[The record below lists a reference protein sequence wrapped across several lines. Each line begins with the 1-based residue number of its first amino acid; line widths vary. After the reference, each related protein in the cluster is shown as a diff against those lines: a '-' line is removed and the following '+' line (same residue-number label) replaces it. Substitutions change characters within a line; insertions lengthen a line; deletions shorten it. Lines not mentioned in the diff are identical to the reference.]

1 MSMKK
6 KIRTMAPLIPC
17 LVVGLCAGSALSG
30 YIPPSQDD
38 LTGNTVQ
45 AAETNQKDKDTR
57 ETENQE
63 TQTDDAAAQGE
74 DVDLASCADGVYE
87 GSGRG
92 FQNGKT
98 TVQVT
103 IKDHKITAIN
113 VVSNQ
118 DTPSY
123 FSRASAL
130 INTIIQKQ
138 STSVDT
144 VSGATYSSRG
154 IIEAVRNALKRAAGQ
169 EVSDNFAG
177 SSGTTGGSGSVSIA
191 VSETPQE
198 MADGTYT
205 GSGQGFGGV
214 TTVSVTISGGK
225 IASVEVTEHH
235 DTPEYFSRA
244 SVLCGQIV
252 SNNGVSGLDAVSGAT
267 FSSRGI
273 LEAASN
279 AIAKAAV
286 NNAGS
291 DQSQSDTQQTD
302 TQSGEN
308 QTENTDSGDQDT
320 PADYEKGKFPY
331 ADGVYTG
338 TGDGFGGE
346 ISVSVAIENHTLR
359 SVTILSADQE
369 TDTFFSKARSVL
381 SSVING
387 QTTDVATVS
396 GATYSS
402 CGILEA
408 IRDALAQAEKITQ
421 QGSGN
426 TGQDT
431 DTPGEDGTDDQTDT
445 GSLYKD
451 GIYTASV
458 PVDPGT
464 DGDFD
469 AYTLSLDVTVENGKI
484 VRIEN
489 AAGSGDGYTDDD
501 AGFIERALNG
511 TSKKTGVAQQIFQK
525 NGTQDIQAVSGA
537 TWSSE
542 AIVSAVDEA
551 LKAAR

>member
-235 DTPEYFSRA
+235 DTPEYFFRA

-302 TQSGEN
+302 TQSGGN

>member
-1 MSMKK
+1 
-6 KIRTMAPLIPC
+6 MAPLIPC

-302 TQSGEN
+302 TQSGGN

>member
-302 TQSGEN
+302 TQSGGN

>member
-63 TQTDDAAAQGE
+63 TQTDDAAARGE

-302 TQSGEN
+302 TQSGGN

>member
-1 MSMKK
+1 MKK

-235 DTPEYFSRA
+235 DTPEYFFRA

-302 TQSGEN
+302 TQSGGN

>member
-302 TQSGEN
+302 TQSGGN

-431 DTPGEDGTDDQTDT
+431 DTPGEDGTDDRIFLLSIDEAK
-445 GSLYKD
+445 SLFANDKD
-451 GIYTASV
+451 RAINPTIYALKNGVYASTSDNWWKWNTWWWLRSRGGNGYRAANV
-458 PVDPGT
+458 GC
-464 DGDFD
+464 DGDVCYGYYVCNF
-469 AYTLSLDVTVENGKI
+469 GGC
-484 VRIEN
+484 VRP
-489 AAGSGDGYTDDD
+489 AC
-501 AGFIERALNG
+501 LL
-511 TSKKTGVAQQIFQK
+511 
-525 NGTQDIQAVSGA
+525 
-537 TWSSE
+537 
-542 AIVSAVDEA
+542 AI
-551 LKAAR
+551 

>member
-17 LVVGLCAGSALSG
+17 LVVGLCAGSALSC

-302 TQSGEN
+302 TQSGGN

>member
-302 TQSGEN
+302 TQSGGN

-458 PVDPGT
+458 PVDSGT